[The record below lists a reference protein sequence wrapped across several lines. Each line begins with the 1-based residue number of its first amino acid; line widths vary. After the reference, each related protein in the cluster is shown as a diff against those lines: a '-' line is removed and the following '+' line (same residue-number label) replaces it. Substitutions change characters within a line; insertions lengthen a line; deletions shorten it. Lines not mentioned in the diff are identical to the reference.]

1 MCQANESPADHSG
14 MDVPKYSV
22 ESRKKELF
30 IEMSFSLTE
39 KRRGQEDR

>member
-1 MCQANESPADHSG
+1 

-22 ESRKKELF
+22 ESRKKGLF
-30 IEMSFSLTE
+30 IEMLFSLTE

>member
-22 ESRKKELF
+22 ESRF